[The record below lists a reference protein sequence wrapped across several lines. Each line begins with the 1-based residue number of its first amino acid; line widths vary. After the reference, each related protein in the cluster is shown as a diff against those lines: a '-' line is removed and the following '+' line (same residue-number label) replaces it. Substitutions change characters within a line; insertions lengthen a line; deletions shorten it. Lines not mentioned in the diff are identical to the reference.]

1 MNSERDIFVGWSNLG
16 TLALVEERYED
27 ATELFRWTLEYEE
40 SHGDTEGVIVSV
52 GNLGIAAVLG
62 GDPREALAFLRR
74 ALELSADLGH
84 REFIAGSLDGLSA
97 AYAIAGDTEDAAILL
112 GIAESVRASAGLAR
126 EAIEARL
133 YEKTMDLLSKSMP
146 AERLRDTIARGRQKG
161 LTEGVAY
168 ALEALGRPSVGG
180 RDN

>member
-1 MNSERDIFVGWSNLG
+1 M
-16 TLALVEERYED
+16 EERYED
-27 ATELFRWTLEYEE
+27 ATELFRWTLEYDERQ
-40 SHGDTEGVIVSV
+40 GDTEGVIVSV

-62 GDPREALAFLRR
+62 GGDVRGAFAFLRR

-84 REFIAGSLDGLSA
+84 RELIAGSLDGLSA
-97 AYAIAGDTEDAAILL
+97 AYAIAGDTEDAAMLL

-133 YEKTMDLLSKSMP
+133 YEKTMDLLSTSMP

-168 ALEALGRPSVGG
+168 ALDALGRPSVGG